1 MENFIKK
8 FVYQLDR
15 RLAEFLGT
23 KYFLEK
29 RLDEP
34 ESVENGL
41 GEPRQVARATIRVK
55 NSTQSETN

>member
-34 ESVENGL
+34 ELQKTALESSAKSLGL
-41 GEPRQVARATIRVK
+41 Q
-55 NSTQSETN
+55 